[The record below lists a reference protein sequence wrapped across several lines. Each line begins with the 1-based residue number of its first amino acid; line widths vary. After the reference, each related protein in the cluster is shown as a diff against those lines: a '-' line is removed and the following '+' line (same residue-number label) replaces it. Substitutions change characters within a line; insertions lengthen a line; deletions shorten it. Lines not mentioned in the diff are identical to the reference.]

1 MTIREGKNNR
11 QGVSRIFSGKV
22 VFVGIGNILRGD
34 DGFGPALIEKLN
46 GKVPALCIDAGSAP
60 ENYSGKI
67 IKEDPDTVIL
77 LDIAHM
83 GMKPGEYDVLKKDD
97 ILRSGFT
104 THDLSPN
111 MFIEYLEKETGADIC
126 MIAVQPERVS
136 FSEEMS
142 DSVKRAIGEI
152 EGIIINCLG
161 EGRNA

>member
-11 QGVSRIFSGKV
+11 QEVSRIFSGKV

-34 DGFGPALIEKLN
+34 DGFGPALIEKLK
-46 GKVPALCIDAGSAP
+46 GKVPAVCIDAGSAP

-67 IKEDPDTVIL
+67 IKEAPDTVIL
-77 LDIAHM
+77 VDIAHM

-111 MFIEYLEKETGADIC
+111 MFIEYLEKETGADIY
-126 MIAVQPERVS
+126 MIAAQPENVA
-136 FSEEMS
+136 FGEHMS
-142 DSVKRAIGEI
+142 DSVKAALDEI
-152 EGIIINCLG
+152 TALVVDFFGG
-161 EGRNA
+161 GA